1 MAVLQVS
8 LGIGRYIEYL
18 LSYWAG
24 HLDSDEITV
33 IVSEPI
39 DLTSFGVTS
48 VVISSSL
55 FECALGEFPVAAKD
69 EESRCHVRASYI
81 LPILSWAHG
90 ATMPAAWWRS
100 TASMNSVRSPHG
112 GIPIRM
118 SRNIAGVL
126 TWQTA

>member
-48 VVISSSL
+48 VVIRPPFSN
-55 FECALGEFPVAAKD
+55 ALWENFLLPRKTKNLDVMFGPAISFRFFPGPMGP
-69 EESRCHVRASYI
+69 RCPQR
-81 LPILSWAHG
+81 
-90 ATMPAAWWRS
+90 
-100 TASMNSVRSPHG
+100 G
-112 GIPIRM
+112 GDPQR
-118 SRNIAGVL
+118 R
-126 TWQTA
+126 